1 MENIATLFKRP
12 GTHWRRS
19 SQLGF
24 TLAEIAITLVI
35 IGLLTGSVMLGD
47 SMVTQARI
55 KHVANEFDQIKVAV
69 LLYQDRYS
77 ALPGDDPGAG
87 GRWAAGAKAGT
98 GDRRISGSYQAVPPS
113 GNPMTALTVDATSGE
128 SLNFWWHLRLAQ
140 LIVAPP
146 PVTTPVA
153 QPLNHYAGVIG
164 VEWAPL
170 GFPRL
175 AICTA
180 NLPGDVA
187 IGLEHQLD
195 DGNPR
200 SGVARAAKHS
210 ADNEPIASADVSIT
224 AFSTAETDMFIVC
237 RRMD

>member
-1 MENIATLFKRP
+1 MANLATLFQRR
-12 GTHWRRS
+12 GTRWRRS
-19 SQLGF
+19 SQRGF
-24 TLAEIAITLVI
+24 TLAEVAITLVL

-47 SMVTQARI
+47 GMVTQSRI
-55 KHVANEFDQIKVAV
+55 KSIAKDFNQLKVAV

-77 ALPGDDPGAG
+77 ALPGDDAGAAV
-87 GRWAAGAKAGT
+87 RWTAGAKPGT
-98 GDRRISGSYQAVPPS
+98 GDRRISGSYQAIPPV

-146 PVTTPVA
+146 PVVTPLA
-153 QPLNHYAGVIG
+153 QPLNHYGGVIG

-170 GFPRL
+170 GLPRL
-175 AICTA
+175 AACTA

-187 IGLEHQLD
+187 IGLEHQDD

-200 SGVARAAKHS
+200 GGLARAFKQA
-210 ADNEPIASADVSIT
+210 ADNDPIASADASIT
-224 AFSTAETDMFIVC
+224 TFSTGEIDMFIIC
-237 RRMD
+237 RRLD